1 MDLIKIVRNAP
12 RHFQTITSSREI
24 HIDMEGYGGLS
35 HKYILVLGDN
45 EIPQWLLTVESYVVA
60 PSHEDR
66 RSVKVIL
73 ERAVS
78 LWEAWPEIIKMLNT
92 QDLRMRNEFHVD
104 VDALIKLGVDVCGG
118 DDVPAQEPLTAVAAA
133 ERLAWTYGVKP
144 ENVKISICL

>member
-1 MDLIKIVRNAP
+1 MDLVKIVRNAP

-45 EIPQWLLTVESYVVA
+45 EIPQWLLTVENYVVA

-118 DDVPAQEPLTAVAAA
+118 HDVPAQEPLTAVAAT
-133 ERLAWTYGVKP
+133 ERLAWTYGVKT